1 MEGKINNPSI
11 TVLYHFCPNFI
22 DFNGTKTTTIQTWR
36 ALVQTSKLG
45 LIDLNPSSNDARKI
59 IYFVQS
65 RLNDSYPNFQ
75 KRWRLGKTSI
85 FAIHHTLYLSNFLTS
100 LPMDLKWCS
109 KKQKCKTKSVMFEKK
124 WGFFFSYTHI
134 KKSSTK
140 IVVLILILVL
150 QYKSQDLP
158 FLSL

>member
-1 MEGKINNPSI
+1 MLTYLLTYLLI
-11 TVLYHFCPNFI
+11 TVFSSEKNYEIFQNCWEKHFLKKEKRNYTYILGIQFQTSQI
-22 DFNGTKTTTIQTWR
+22 FNGNKTTVQTWR

-100 LPMDLKWCS
+100 LPMDLKWC
-109 KKQKCKTKSVMFEKK
+109 
-124 WGFFFSYTHI
+124 
-134 KKSSTK
+134 
-140 IVVLILILVL
+140 
-150 QYKSQDLP
+150 
-158 FLSL
+158 